1 MGKLTKNQKLAAEKI
16 EAGKAYSLK
25 EAAQLVK
32 DITFSK
38 FDASLDIDV
47 SLGVDPRKANQMV
60 RGVVSLP
67 HGTGKQ
73 VRVLVLCTPD
83 AEAAAKEA
91 GADYVGLDEYIEM
104 IMIGNIMLLI
114 PGVLMTNS
122 FRDFISGD
130 MISGLLHF
138 SEAIITAICIA
149 AGFIFSK
156 ILLGGIL

>member
-47 SLGVDPRKANQMV
+47 RLGVDPRKANQMV

-73 VRVLVLCTPD
+73 VRVWFCVHLMLKLLQKKLVLT
-83 AEAAAKEA
+83 
-91 GADYVGLDEYIEM
+91 
-104 IMIGNIMLLI
+104 ML
-114 PGVLMTNS
+114 VLMNILKRS
-122 FRDFISGD
+122 KVD
-130 MISGLLHF
+130 GL
-138 SEAIITAICIA
+138 
-149 AGFIFSK
+149 
-156 ILLGGIL
+156 ILM

>member
-1 MGKLTKNQKLAAEKI
+1 MDGFSAMFVGALIRITLYAFTAIKMKAIFSNILCSMISGMVCILTHYI
-16 EAGKAYSLK
+16 G
-25 EAAQLVK
+25 
-32 DITFSK
+32 
-38 FDASLDIDV
+38 
-47 SLGVDPRKANQMV
+47 LGHHV
-60 RGVVSLP
+60 
-67 HGTGKQ
+67 
-73 VRVLVLCTPD
+73 
-83 AEAAAKEA
+83 
-91 GADYVGLDEYIEM
+91 EM